1 MCSDTDGAKFQ
12 KKRCKFLCTQRGTRS
27 KHKGDKSGKEK
38 EIKREIK
45 KERRKRKKERS
56 KKKISKHF
64 GINPFRG
71 NN

>member
-1 MCSDTDGAKFQ
+1 MYSDTDGAKFQ

-27 KHKGDKSGKEK
+27 KHKGDKSGKE
-38 EIKREIK
+38 RETK
-45 KERRKRKKERS
+45 KERRKKKKERS